1 LVVKVEEEELEE
13 LRRRK
18 MLELQA
24 RLQEQQRQ
32 AELRRQ
38 FEIQK
43 RAALQQILTPEARSR
58 LANIRAARPEFAEQL
73 ELQLIQLAQAGRI
86 TSKITDDQLRKI
98 LGRIVGKKREIK
110 IKRL

>member
-1 LVVKVEEEELEE
+1 MDEAELEE

-32 AELRRQ
+32 EELRRK
-38 FEIQK
+38 FEYQK
-43 RAALQQILTPEARSR
+43 RAVLQQILTPEASSR
-58 LANIRAARPEFAEQL
+58 LANIRMAKPEFAEQL
-73 ELQLIQLAQAGRI
+73 GLQLLQLAQSGRI
-86 TSKITDDQLRKI
+86 TSKITDEQLKKI
-98 LGRIVGKKREIK
+98 LDRIVSSRREIR